1 MKKKIFLIAMLFLSL
16 TTLQAQKND
25 DTKIPL
31 IGSDAPAFTAQTTNG
46 DLNFPSDYGSSWKI
60 LFSHPRDFTP
70 VCSSELLE
78 LAQMQT
84 DFSDLGVKLAI
95 ISTDNLEK
103 HKQWK
108 SALEDIAFQ
117 GNQPTK
123 IKYAIIDDHTC
134 SVSKKYGMLHT
145 PVSTTEDVRGVFII
159 DSKNKVRAIYFYP
172 MNVGRNM
179 DEIKRTV
186 VALQTADKEKLA
198 TPANW
203 DPGEDMLV
211 PHYPY
216 TKKELADNPELEN
229 MYYSVGSFMWYKKAK

>member
-16 TTLQAQKND
+16 STIQAQKNND
-25 DTKIPL
+25 SKIPL
-31 IGSDAPAFTAQTTNG
+31 IGSEAPAFSAQTTNG
-46 DLNFPSDYGSSWKI
+46 DLNFPSDYGSNWKI

-78 LAQMQT
+78 LSQLQN
-84 DFSDLGVKLAI
+84 DFKELGVNLAV

-108 SALEDIAFQ
+108 SALEEIAFKN
-117 GNQPTK
+117 NQPTK
-123 IKYAIIDDHTC
+123 IKFAIIDDHSC
-134 SVSKKYGMLHT
+134 AVSKSYGMLQT

-159 DSKNKVRAIYFYP
+159 DPQNKVRAIYFYP
-172 MNVGRNM
+172 MMIGRNM
-179 DEIKRTV
+179 EEIKRTV
-186 VALQTADKEKLA
+186 IALQTSDKEKLA

-203 DPGEDMLV
+203 KPGEDMLV
-211 PHYPY
+211 THYPY